1 MKNKSNKLFYI
12 VFGCIILISLLG
24 ILILKKVSSNNDEDT
39 FIEPM
44 SDIYS
49 NEIGDITN
57 YHSEKIIIYLFY
69 GDGCPYGEN
78 EIAFLNDMLEKYDK
92 YIEVKKYE
100 VTKIEENYNLS
111 NEVKEDFNI
120 DKEGVPLT
128 IIGNQSFLGFNDKI
142 KETMENRIIDCISS
156 IYPEFIKEGTKYND
170 IVAPLL
176 QEYENDKITLYL
188 FYGKECPHC
197 EDEMKFLKD
206 IEKKYKDY
214 LVIKKFETWHNVD
227 NDNILEKVREKL
239 NASAKGVPFTVIGED
254 YYSGYADNTGKK
266 IESSII
272 KYIKVTYPEAD
283 INEELVVDKNTE
295 DIPFLGSINV
305 KNVSMITIS
314 IILGFVDGFNPC
326 AMWVLLFLIGMLF
339 NMKDKKRMYIL
350 GYTFLLVSSIFY
362 FFAVFFLDI
371 IISYMAVKVIRYLI
385 GLVGILGG
393 AYNLYKY
400 FNEPK
405 DGCSTTSSAK
415 RKEIMNRIK
424 KFTSEKNLL
433 LALAGVILLA
443 VSVNLV
449 EIMCTTGFPT
459 IFVSILELNNITG
472 ITKIIYLLIY
482 ILMYMIDDLVVFII
496 SMVTLEVTGVST
508 KFNRISHLVGGII
521 MILMGLLLIFK
532 YQWLMFNF

>member
-1 MKNKSNKLFYI
+1 MKNKSNKIFYI
-12 VFGCIILISLLG
+12 VLGCIILVSLLG
-24 ILILKKVSSNNDEDT
+24 IFILKKVSTNNEN
-39 FIEPM
+39 ILVEPI
-44 SDIYS
+44 SEVYN
-49 NEIGDITN
+49 NEIGKIAN
-57 YHSEKIIIYLFY
+57 YKSEKIIIYLFY
-69 GDGCPYGEN
+69 DESYQTYE
-78 EIAFLNDMLEKYDK
+78 EELTFLDDMLTKYDK
-92 YIEVKKYE
+92 YIELKKYE
-100 VTKIEENYNLS
+100 TSKNEDNNNLS
-111 NEVKEDFNI
+111 KKVQNHFNI
-120 DKEGVPLT
+120 DNGSVLLT
-128 IIGNQSFLGFNDKI
+128 IIGNQSFIGFNDKV
-142 KETMENRIIDCISS
+142 KEVMEDRIIDSISS
-156 IYPEFIKEGTKYND
+156 IYPDFIKEDTKYND
-170 IVAPLL
+170 IVGPLL
-176 QEYENDKITLYL
+176 NEETDKITLYL

-214 LVIKKFETWHNVD
+214 LIIKKFETWHDTNN
-227 NDNILEKVREKL
+227 NDLLLKVKEKL
-239 NASAKGVPFTVIGED
+239 GVTDKGVPFTVIGED
-254 YYSGYADNTGKK
+254 YYSGYADSTGKK

-272 KYIKVTYPEAD
+272 KYIKINYPEANID
-283 INEELVVDKNTE
+283 EELVVDKNTE
-295 DIPFLGSINV
+295 EIPFLGSINV
-305 KNVSMITIS
+305 KNASMITIS

-393 AYNLYKY
+393 SYNLYKY

-405 DGCSTTSSAK
+405 DGCSTTNNTK

-433 LALAGVILLA
+433 LALVGVILLA

-472 ITKIIYLLIY
+472 MTKIFYLLIY
-482 ILMYMIDDLVVFII
+482 ILMYMIDDLVVFIV
-496 SMVTLEVTGVST
+496 SMVTLEVTGIST
-508 KFNRISHLVGGII
+508 KFNRLSHLVGGII

-532 YQWLMFNF
+532 YEWLMFNF